1 MFRQVTII
9 GPGLL
14 GGSLSLAV
22 KKMDLSEELVIWA
35 RSEKSVNNAAQKFPF
50 ARIEK
55 GLEESV
61 RGSDLIIICTPVETI
76 GDILQQITPFLGENT
91 LVTDVGSIKGTICN
105 IAQETLGDSM
115 ASFIGS
121 HPMAGSEK
129 SGMEFSDP
137 MLFINR
143 ACILTPMDN
152 VKESDLLS
160 LRKFWEKM
168 GMVVQILDPASHD
181 KIIADLSHLPHLISS
196 ILAHS
201 LAEIQEEAQKLGGQG
216 LADTTRIAEGDANLW
231 SNILL
236 ENKKNLI
243 PALQNFKRSLDS
255 VELSLEEGDID
266 KLRDF
271 LEEGKEFRHSLQ
283 SK

>member
-1 MFRQVTII
+1 
-9 GPGLL
+9 
-14 GGSLSLAV
+14 
-22 KKMDLSEELVIWA
+22 
-35 RSEKSVNNAAQKFPF
+35 
-50 ARIEK
+50 
-55 GLEESV
+55 
-61 RGSDLIIICTPVETI
+61 
-76 GDILQQITPFLGENT
+76 
-91 LVTDVGSIKGTICN
+91 
-105 IAQETLGDSM
+105 
-115 ASFIGS
+115 
-121 HPMAGSEK
+121 MAGSEK

-243 PALQNFKRSLDS
+243 PALQKFKRSLDS
-255 VELSLEEGDID
+255 VELSLEEGDND

>member
-152 VKESDLLS
+152 VKESDLLC

>member
-22 KKMDLSEELVIWA
+22 KKMDISEELVIWA
-35 RSEKSVNNAAQKFPF
+35 RSENSLNKAVQTFPF

-55 GLEESV
+55 DLQESV
-61 RGSDLIIICTPVETI
+61 RGSDFIIICTPVETI
-76 GDILQQITPFLGENT
+76 GDVLQQIKPFIDENS
-91 LVTDVGSIKGTICN
+91 LVTDVGSIKGSICN
-105 IAQETLGDSM
+105 IAQETFGDSR

-137 MLFINR
+137 MLFMNR

-168 GMVVQILDPASHD
+168 GMIVQILDPSSHD

-201 LAEIQEEAQKLGGQG
+201 LASKQEAAQKVGGQG

-243 PALQNFKRSLDS
+243 QALQNFKRSLDS

>member
-76 GDILQQITPFLGENT
+76 GDILKQIKPFLGESS

-105 IAQETLGDSM
+105 IAQQTLGDSM

-152 VKESDLLS
+152 FKESDLLS

>member
-1 MFRQVTII
+1 M
-9 GPGLL
+9 
-14 GGSLSLAV
+14 AV

-35 RSEKSVNNAAQKFPF
+35 RSEKSVNKAAQTFPF

-76 GDILQQITPFLGENT
+76 GDILKQIKPFLEENS

-105 IAQETLGDSM
+105 LAQQTLGDSM

-152 VKESDLLS
+152 VKESDLLC

-243 PALQNFKRSLDS
+243 PALQKFKRSLDS
-255 VELSLEEGDID
+255 VELSLEEGDND

>member
-35 RSEKSVNNAAQKFPF
+35 RSEKSVNKAAQTFPF

-76 GDILQQITPFLGENT
+76 GDILKQIKPFLEENS

-105 IAQETLGDSM
+105 LAQQTLGDSM

-137 MLFINR
+137 MLFMNR

-243 PALQNFKRSLDS
+243 PALQKFKRSLDS

>member
-1 MFRQVTII
+1 
-9 GPGLL
+9 
-14 GGSLSLAV
+14 
-22 KKMDLSEELVIWA
+22 
-35 RSEKSVNNAAQKFPF
+35 
-50 ARIEK
+50 
-55 GLEESV
+55 
-61 RGSDLIIICTPVETI
+61 
-76 GDILQQITPFLGENT
+76 
-91 LVTDVGSIKGTICN
+91 
-105 IAQETLGDSM
+105 
-115 ASFIGS
+115 
-121 HPMAGSEK
+121 
-129 SGMEFSDP
+129 

-181 KIIADLSHLPHLISS
+181 KIIAGLSHLPHLISS

-243 PALQNFKRSLDS
+243 PALQKFKRSLDS
-255 VELSLEEGDID
+255 VERSLEEGDID

-271 LEEGKEFRHSLQ
+271 LEDGKEFRHSLQ

>member
-1 MFRQVTII
+1 
-9 GPGLL
+9 
-14 GGSLSLAV
+14 
-22 KKMDLSEELVIWA
+22 
-35 RSEKSVNNAAQKFPF
+35 
-50 ARIEK
+50 
-55 GLEESV
+55 
-61 RGSDLIIICTPVETI
+61 
-76 GDILQQITPFLGENT
+76 
-91 LVTDVGSIKGTICN
+91 
-105 IAQETLGDSM
+105 M

-137 MLFINR
+137 MLFMNR

-168 GMVVQILDPASHD
+168 GMIVQILDPSSHD

-201 LAEIQEEAQKLGGQG
+201 LAPKQEAAQKVGGQG

-255 VELSLEEGDID
+255 VELSLKEGDID

>member
-35 RSEKSVNNAAQKFPF
+35 RSEKSINKAVQTFPF

-55 GLEESV
+55 DLEESV
-61 RGSDLIIICTPVETI
+61 RGSDFIIICTPVETI
-76 GDILQQITPFLGENT
+76 GDILEQIKPFLRENS
-91 LVTDVGSIKGTICN
+91 LVTDVGSIKGKICTV
-105 IAQETLGDSM
+105 AQETLGDSM
-115 ASFIGS
+115 ATFIGS

-137 MLFINR
+137 MLFMDR
-143 ACILTPMDN
+143 ACILTPMDK

-236 ENKKNLI
+236 ENKQNLI
-243 PALQNFKRSLDS
+243 PALQKFKRSLDF
-255 VELSLEEGDID
+255 VELSLDEGDIC

-271 LEEGKEFRHSLQ
+271 LEEGKQFRHSLH